1 MRLFRFLVIFLALSF
16 VFAACGTSDEE
27 DDVNGGNGNNSGD
40 NEDNSGDNNGDGE
53 QNDATCGNK
62 ITETGEIC
70 DGGAQECK
78 SIDSGYTGGFASCK
92 ADCSGWDTT
101 ACQGTPNGTPGDGG
115 NGNGD
120 GGNGNGDG
128 GNGGNGDGT
137 ASKEGIWVDPKP
149 FPGTN
154 THLMWENP
162 MTYTAFGGVE
172 PSHADSITYCEN
184 LVLAG
189 HDDWRLP
196 TIDELRTLV
205 RGISTIAYG
214 GKCPTSENCTTQE
227 TCNEDKDNTQGFGNS
242 CLGCEALN
250 TDKYDPADSYL
261 NLDEDCQLTKTQLD
275 NNECYI
281 VKAMHGDPCDG
292 TWSSTKNTTTS
303 IIGSM
308 MNAFWYLNFKSGIIH
323 SSSDTVQ
330 IANWVRC
337 VREGTAA
344 DVTEEEEEEATNP
357 EDWECKADAD
367 CTEGKYCSAHNCVT
381 GTYTAAN
388 GLEWQD
394 GKINESLNKWEAEI
408 KRVEGWEAAKTYC
421 EGLDYAGHDDWRLPN
436 IDELKTLVKGCD
448 KTNQCAVTVE
458 KPGYN
463 EGYLTTEAA
472 CKGCGS
478 GNYLPAELGQHNEY
492 PYWSSTEDP
501 TSNKRVWT
509 VNFLTGAVVHDYT
522 TANQYTRC
530 VRGSMN

>member
-16 VFAACGTSDEE
+16 VFAACGADEE
-27 DDVNGGNGNNSGD
+27 EDVNGGNGNNSGG

-128 GNGGNGDGT
+128 GNGGNGGNGDGT

-149 FPGTN
+149 FPGTD

-172 PSHADSITYCEN
+172 PSHADSVTYCEN

-205 RGISTIAYG
+205 RGVSTIAYG
-214 GKCPTSENCTTQE
+214 GKCPTSENCTDQAKCTDD
-227 TCNEDKDNTQGFGNS
+227 EDNSKGFGNS

-250 TDKYDPADSYL
+250 KDDPSLSYL

-292 TWSSTKNTTTS
+292 TWSSTKNTSTA
-303 IIGSM
+303 G
-308 MNAFWYLNFKSGIIH
+308 ALLDAYWYLNYKSGIIK
-323 SSSDTVQ
+323 SSSDKLQ

-344 DVTEEEEEEATNP
+344 DVTEEEEEATDPSQN
-357 EDWECKADAD
+357 WECTADTD
-367 CTEGKYCSAHNCVT
+367 CTGGKTCQSHKCVAE
-381 GTYTAAN
+381 TYVAAN
-388 GLEWQD
+388 GLEWQR
-394 GKINESLNKWEAEI
+394 GRIIETINKWEEGVI
-408 KRVEGWEAAKTYC
+408 RVEGLEAAKTHC
-421 EGLDYAGHDDWRLPN
+421 ENLEYAGHDDWRLPN
-436 IDELKTLVKGCD
+436 IDELKTLVQGCA
-448 KTNQCAVTVE
+448 KTSECAVSVAT
-458 KPGYN
+458 PGYN
-463 EGYLTTEAA
+463 AGYLPTKDS
-472 CKGCGS
+472 CDGCGS
-478 GNYLPAELGQHNEY
+478 GNYMPAELGQHIEY
-492 PYWSSTEDP
+492 NYWSSTEDP
-501 TSNKRVWT
+501 TASKHVWSVDFKT
-509 VNFLTGAVVHDYT
+509 AAVYNDFK
-522 TANQYTRC
+522 TANLYAMC

>member
-1 MRLFRFLVIFLALSF
+1 MRLFRFLLIFLALSF
-16 VFAACGTSDEE
+16 LFAACGASDEDE
-27 DDVNGGNGNNSGD
+27 TDTEGGNSQDNSTA
-40 NEDNSGDNNGDGE
+40 DNSGSDDGNSSGDGQ
-53 QNDATCGNK
+53 QNPNCGNRV
-62 ITETGEIC
+62 TDEGEVC
-70 DGGAQECK
+70 DGGAQDCT
-78 SIDSGYTGGFASCK
+78 SINPNYTGGIATCK
-92 ADCSGWDTT
+92 SDCTGWDTA
-101 ACQGTPNGTPGDGG
+101 ACQGNGSSSDPNDPGNNNDPTNPG
-115 NGNGD
+115 GNGD
-120 GGNGNGDG
+120 GGNGNGD
-128 GNGGNGDGT
+128 T
-137 ASKEGIWVDPKP
+137 TGIWVDPKP
-149 FPGTN
+149 FNGTV
-154 THLMWENP
+154 HLMWENP

-344 DVTEEEEEEATNP
+344 DVTEEEEEATDPSQN
-357 EDWECKADAD
+357 WECTADTD
-367 CTEGKYCSAHNCVT
+367 CTGGKTCQSHKCVAE
-381 GTYTAAN
+381 TYVAAN
-388 GLEWQD
+388 GLEWQN
-394 GKINESLNKWEAEI
+394 GTVNETLNKWEEGVI
-408 KRVEGWEAAKTYC
+408 RVEK
-421 EGLDYAGHDDWRLPN
+421 
-436 IDELKTLVKGCD
+436 
-448 KTNQCAVTVE
+448 
-458 KPGYN
+458 
-463 EGYLTTEAA
+463 
-472 CKGCGS
+472 
-478 GNYLPAELGQHNEY
+478 
-492 PYWSSTEDP
+492 
-501 TSNKRVWT
+501 
-509 VNFLTGAVVHDYT
+509 
-522 TANQYTRC
+522 
-530 VRGSMN
+530 